1 MGTSE
6 FTVRRGP
13 VELHVTDT
21 AGTGSPVVILHGLAG
36 SSTEMLATARAL
48 PHHRVLVPDA
58 RGHGRSTRRPDDVS
72 REAHV
77 ADVIHL
83 IETLVGEPVALVGQS
98 MGGHTALLVA
108 SARPDLV
115 ERLVLLEAGVGGDGT
130 AASRA
135 GMRQFFDSWP
145 TPFADRSEAELFL
158 GDSALS
164 RAWIDDLERRPD
176 GLWPR
181 FDTDITIATIEAVDA
196 RPRWEEWTTV
206 DVPTLAVFGRDG
218 MFDIA
223 AKQDFLR
230 RGRHVEHV
238 DLAAGAHDAHLEA
251 PDLWITAL
259 TAFLD
264 GPAPGSVTV
273 RPYES
278 ADAAGTLAVF
288 LDAVTVTA
296 AGDYS
301 PDQIAAWS
309 APQERDVARWDLV
322 RSRLGTV
329 VATING
335 ELAGFSDVDDQGYID
350 MMFVA
355 SRFGRRGVATVLL
368 AEVERWGREHT
379 VPALWTNASITARP
393 FFERHGF
400 VVVSEQH
407 PVIRGVLLRNFRMR
421 KELAA

>member
-1 MGTSE
+1 M
-6 FTVRRGP
+6 
-13 VELHVTDT
+13 
-21 AGTGSPVVILHGLAG
+21 
-36 SSTEMLATARAL
+36 
-48 PHHRVLVPDA
+48 
-58 RGHGRSTRRPDDVS
+58 
-72 REAHV
+72 

-83 IETLVGEPVALVGQS
+83 LESVVGEPVALVGQS
-98 MGGHTALLVA
+98 LGGHTALLVA

-115 ERLVLLEAGVGGDGT
+115 DRLVLLEAGVGGDGT
-130 AASRA
+130 AESRA

-176 GLWPR
+176 GLWRR
-181 FDTDITIATIEAVDA
+181 FDADIMIATIEPVDA
-196 RPRWEEWTTV
+196 RARWDEWTTV
-206 DVPTLAVFGRDG
+206 AVPTLAVFGRDG
-218 MFDIA
+218 MFDTV
-223 AKQDFLR
+223 AKHEFLR
-230 RGRHVEHV
+230 RGRRVQHV
-238 DLAAGAHDAHLEA
+238 DLAAGGHDAHLEA
-251 PDLWITAL
+251 HDLWVAAL

-264 GPAPGSVTV
+264 GPAGSSATV

-309 APQERDVARWDLV
+309 APQERDVAEWDLV

-329 VATING
+329 VATVDG
-335 ELAGFSDVDDQGYID
+335 EVAGFSDVDDQGYID

-355 SRFGRRGVATVLL
+355 SRFGRRGVAGALL
-368 AEVERWGREHT
+368 REVERRAGELT

-407 PVIRGVLLRNFRMR
+407 PVIRGALMRNCRMR
-421 KELAA
+421 KELAV